1 MHMIADA
8 LTAAVVKQ
16 FGRSFHNRPRLAYA
30 SGTEVPMLIKHATRR
45 GCYKENAMIV
55 PIVDRLPHIR
65 HILHPTDFSQA
76 SMAAFG
82 HALKLGL
89 GMNSDLTI
97 MHVDPV
103 RADPD
108 FENFPRVRA
117 TLGRWGVLRE
127 GASKDELLSLGLGV
141 RKILAK
147 GDNPVASI
155 LQLLWRKPADLIVLA
170 IHPEDPLVTWVPDM
184 VGQSL
189 ARKSL
194 TMSLF
199 VPGQSGGFVSLD
211 TGAVQLQ
218 RILIPIDHRPHPQ
231 AAVDAAC
238 TLVAGLGVQ
247 SVMFDLLYVGE
258 PSGMPQLRLPQRDGW
273 MWTERIRSGIVVDE
287 ILEAADIH
295 RSDLVVMATE
305 WRHGFLDALLGSTT
319 ERVLRRAACPVLAV
333 PVNHSTMTPR
343 RP

>member
-1 MHMIADA
+1 M
-8 LTAAVVKQ
+8 V
-16 FGRSFHNRPRLAYA
+16 
-30 SGTEVPMLIKHATRR
+30 
-45 GCYKENAMIV
+45 V
-55 PIVDRLPHIR
+55 PIDEGLMPIR
-65 HILHPTDFSQA
+65 HILHPTDFSPA

-82 HALKLGL
+82 HALKLGI
-89 GMNSDLTI
+89 GMKSDLTI

-127 GASKDELLSLGLGV
+127 GASKDELLTLGLGV

-147 GDNPVASI
+147 GDNPVSSI
-155 LQLLWRKPADLIVLA
+155 LQLLWRKPADLMVLA
-170 IHPEDPLVTWVPDM
+170 VHPEDPLVKWLPDM

-199 VPGQSGGFVSLD
+199 VPGQSSGFVSLE
-211 TGAVQLQ
+211 TGAVHVQ

-231 AAVDAAC
+231 GAIDAAC
-238 TLVAGLGVQ
+238 TLVAGLGLP

-273 MWTERIRSGIVVDE
+273 IWTERILNGVVVDE

-295 RSDLVVMATE
+295 HSDLVVMATE

-333 PVNHSTMTPR
+333 PVIHSNMTSR
-343 RP
+343 RA

>member
-1 MHMIADA
+1 MTDPMNDT
-8 LTAAVVKQ
+8 LT
-16 FGRSFHNRPRLAYA
+16 P
-30 SGTEVPMLIKHATRR
+30 
-45 GCYKENAMIV
+45 
-55 PIVDRLPHIR
+55 IR
-65 HILHPTDFSQA
+65 HILHPTDFSPA
-76 SMAAFG
+76 SMTAFG
-82 HALKLGL
+82 HALKIGL
-89 GMNSDLTI
+89 RMKSDLTI

-117 TLGRWGVLRE
+117 TLSQWGVLPE
-127 GASKDELLSLGLGV
+127 GATREDLLSRGLGV
-141 RKILAK
+141 RKILAM
-147 GDNPVASI
+147 GDNPIASI

-170 IHPEDPLVTWVPDM
+170 THPEDTLGKWLPDM

-189 ARKSL
+189 AHKSR

-199 VPGQSGGFVSLD
+199 VPGQSRGFVSID
-211 TGAVQLQ
+211 TGAVRLQ

-231 AAVDAAC
+231 VAVDVAC
-238 TLVAGLGVQ
+238 TLAAGLGVQ

-258 PSGMPQLRLPQRDGW
+258 HSGMPQLRLPQQDGW
-273 MWTERIRSGIVVDE
+273 LWKEYIRTGIVVEE

-295 RSDLVVMATE
+295 QSDLIVMATE

-319 ERVLRRAACPVLAV
+319 ERVLRRAACPLLAV
-333 PVNHSTMTPR
+333 PVNNSTMTPR

>member
-1 MHMIADA
+1 MIAP
-8 LTAAVVKQ
+8 LGEKLM
-16 FGRSFHNRPRLAYA
+16 R
-30 SGTEVPMLIKHATRR
+30 
-45 GCYKENAMIV
+45 
-55 PIVDRLPHIR
+55 IR
-65 HILHPTDFSQA
+65 HLLHPTDFSPA
-76 SMAAFG
+76 SLAAFG

-89 GMNSDLTI
+89 GMKSDLTI

-103 RADPD
+103 GADPD

-117 TLGRWGVLRE
+117 TLSRWGVLRE
-127 GASKDELLSLGLGV
+127 GATKDDLLSLGLGV
-141 RKILAK
+141 RKILAT
-147 GDNPVASI
+147 GDNPVVSI

-189 ARKSL
+189 ARKSR

-199 VPGQSGGFVSLD
+199 VPGQSSGFVSLD

-238 TLVAGLGVQ
+238 ALVAGLGVQ
-247 SVMFDLLYVGE
+247 SVMLEVLYVGE
-258 PSGMPQLRLPQRDGW
+258 QSGKPQLRLPQRDGW
-273 MWTERIRSGIVVDE
+273 MWTESVRTGIVVDE

-295 RSDLVVMATE
+295 QSDLIVMATE

-319 ERVLRRAACPVLAV
+319 ERIVRRAACPVLAV
-333 PVNHSTMTPR
+333 PVNHSTRTPR

>member
-1 MHMIADA
+1 MA
-8 LTAAVVKQ
+8 LPDPMLQEK
-16 FGRSFHNRPRLAYA
+16 
-30 SGTEVPMLIKHATRR
+30 EVTMLIKQSAQR
-45 GCYKENAMIV
+45 GYEKENEMVV
-55 PIVDRLPHIR
+55 PLDEGLMHIR
-65 HILHPTDFSQA
+65 HMLHPTDFSSA

-89 GMNSDLTI
+89 SLKSDLTI
-97 MHVDPV
+97 MHVDPLL
-103 RADPD
+103 ADPD

-117 TLGRWGVLRE
+117 TLSRWGVLRE
-127 GASKDELLSLGLGV
+127 GASKEDLLKLGLGV

-170 IHPEDPLVTWVPDM
+170 TYPEDFLGKWLPDM

-199 VPGQSGGFVSLD
+199 VPGQSSGFVSLD
-211 TGAVQLQ
+211 TGAVRLQ
-218 RILIPIDHRPHPQ
+218 RVLIPIDHRPHPQ
-231 AAVDAAC
+231 SAVDAAC
-238 TLVAGLGVQ
+238 TLVAGLGAQ

-258 PSGMPQLRLPQRDGW
+258 QSGMPRLRLPQRDGW
-273 MWTERIRSGIVVDE
+273 IWTESIRSGIVVDE
-287 ILEAADIH
+287 ILEAAEIH
-295 RSDLVVMATE
+295 RSDLIVMATE

-333 PVNHSTMTPR
+333 PVNHSAMTPR
-343 RP
+343 RL

>member
-1 MHMIADA
+1 MTD
-8 LTAAVVKQ
+8 
-16 FGRSFHNRPRLAYA
+16 
-30 SGTEVPMLIKHATRR
+30 
-45 GCYKENAMIV
+45 
-55 PIVDRLPHIR
+55 PIGEGWIHIR
-65 HILHPTDFSQA
+65 HILHPTDFSPA

-89 GMNSDLTI
+89 GMKSDLTI

-103 RADPD
+103 RADHD

-170 IHPEDPLVTWVPDM
+170 IYPEDPLVAWVPNM

-189 ARKSL
+189 ARKSR
-194 TMSLF
+194 TMTLF
-199 VPGQSGGFVSLD
+199 VPGHCKGFISLD
-211 TGAVQLQ
+211 TGAVRLQ
-218 RILIPIDHRPHPQ
+218 HILVPIDHRPHPQ

-238 TLVAGLGVQ
+238 ALAAGLDAQ
-247 SVMFDLLYVGE
+247 SVMFEVLYVE
-258 PSGMPQLRLPQRDGW
+258 EQSAMPRLRLPRRDGW
-273 MWTERIRSGIVVDE
+273 IWTERIRTGIVVDE
-287 ILEAADIH
+287 ILEAADVH
-295 RSDLVVMATE
+295 QSDLIVMATE

-343 RP
+343 RL

>member
-1 MHMIADA
+1 
-8 LTAAVVKQ
+8 
-16 FGRSFHNRPRLAYA
+16 
-30 SGTEVPMLIKHATRR
+30 MLIKQSAQR
-45 GCYKENAMIV
+45 GYEKANEMVV
-55 PIVDRLPHIR
+55 PLDERLMPIR

-82 HALKLGL
+82 HALRLGL
-89 GMNSDLTI
+89 NLKNDLTI

-117 TLGRWGVLRE
+117 TLSRWDVLKE
-127 GASKDELLSLGLGV
+127 GATKDDLLTLGFGV
-141 RKILAK
+141 RKILAM

-155 LQLLWRKPADLIVLA
+155 LQLLWRKPADLMVLA
-170 IHPEDPLVTWVPDM
+170 THPEDPLVKWLPDM

-199 VPGQSGGFVSLD
+199 VPGHGHGFVSLE
-211 TGAVQLQ
+211 TGAVRLR

-231 AAVDAAC
+231 SAVDAAC
-238 TLVAGLGVQ
+238 TLAVGLGVQ
-247 SVMFDLLYVGE
+247 SVMFEVLYVGE
-258 PSGMPQLRLPQRDGW
+258 QSSMPQLRLPKRDGW
-273 MWTERIRSGIVVDE
+273 IWIESIRTGVVVDE
-287 ILEAADIH
+287 ILETADLH
-295 RSDLVVMATE
+295 QSDLIVMATE

-319 ERVLRRAACPVLAV
+319 ERVLRRTACPLLAV
-333 PVNHSTMTPR
+333 PVNNSTMTPP

>member
-1 MHMIADA
+1 MIGPIGTG
-8 LTAAVVKQ
+8 LT
-16 FGRSFHNRPRLAYA
+16 
-30 SGTEVPMLIKHATRR
+30 
-45 GCYKENAMIV
+45 
-55 PIVDRLPHIR
+55 HIR
-65 HILHPTDFSQA
+65 HILHPTDFSPA

-89 GMNSDLTI
+89 GMKSDLTI

-170 IHPEDPLVTWVPDM
+170 IHPEDPLVAWVPDM

-194 TMSLF
+194 TMTLF
-199 VPGQSGGFVSLD
+199 VPGHCKGFVSLD
-211 TGAVQLQ
+211 TGAVRLQ
-218 RILIPIDHRPHPQ
+218 RILVPIDHRPHPQ

-238 TLVAGLGVQ
+238 ALVAGLGVQ
-247 SVMFDLLYVGE
+247 SVMFDVLYVGE
-258 PSGMPQLRLPQRDGW
+258 PSGLPQLRPPQRDGW
-273 MWTERIRSGIVVDE
+273 IWKESTRTGIVVDE
-287 ILEAADIH
+287 ILDAADVH
-295 RSDLVVMATE
+295 QSDLIVMATE

-319 ERVLRRAACPVLAV
+319 ERVLRRADCPLLAV
-333 PVNHSTMTPR
+333 PVNNSTTAPR
-343 RP
+343 RL

>member
-1 MHMIADA
+1 
-8 LTAAVVKQ
+8 
-16 FGRSFHNRPRLAYA
+16 
-30 SGTEVPMLIKHATRR
+30 MLIKQSTQR
-45 GCYKENAMIV
+45 GREKEKELVV
-55 PIVDRLPHIR
+55 PIDEGLMRIR

-76 SMAAFG
+76 SMTAFG

-89 GMNSDLTI
+89 SMTSDLTI
-97 MHVDPV
+97 LHVDPLQ
-103 RADPD
+103 ADPD

-117 TLGRWGVLRE
+117 TLSRWGVLRE
-127 GASKDELLSLGLGV
+127 GATMEDFLTLGFGV
-141 RKILAK
+141 RKILSK

-155 LQLLWRKPADLIVLA
+155 LQLLWRKPTDLMVLA
-170 IHPEDPLVTWVPDM
+170 THPEDPLGKWLPDM

-189 ARKSL
+189 ARKSR

-199 VPGQSGGFVSLD
+199 VPGHCGGFVSLD
-211 TGAVQLQ
+211 TGNVRIQ

-247 SVMFDLLYVGE
+247 SVMCEVLYVGE
-258 PSGMPQLRLPQRDGW
+258 HSNRPQLRLPQQDGW
-273 MWTERIRSGIVVDE
+273 LWKESTCTGIVVDE
-287 ILEAADIH
+287 ILETAERH
-295 RSDLVVMATE
+295 QSDLIVMATE

-319 ERVLRRAACPVLAV
+319 ERVLRRADCPVLTV
-333 PVNHSTMTPR
+333 PVNHPTMTPR

>member
-1 MHMIADA
+1 MIDP
-8 LTAAVVKQ
+8 TI
-16 FGRSFHNRPRLAYA
+16 GGLA
-30 SGTEVPMLIKHATRR
+30 
-45 GCYKENAMIV
+45 
-55 PIVDRLPHIR
+55 HIR
-65 HILHPTDFSQA
+65 HILNPTDFSPA

-82 HALKLGL
+82 HALKIGL
-89 GMNSDLTI
+89 SMKSDLTI
-97 MHVDPV
+97 MHVDPSQ
-103 RADPD
+103 ADPD

-117 TLGRWGVLRE
+117 TLGQWEVLRE
-127 GASKDELLSLGLGV
+127 GATKEDLLTLGFGV

-170 IHPEDPLVTWVPDM
+170 THPEDTLGKWLPDM

-189 ARKSL
+189 ARKSR

-199 VPGQSGGFVSLD
+199 VPGHCNGFVSLN
-211 TGAVQLQ
+211 TGAVRLQ

-238 TLVAGLGVQ
+238 ALVAGLGVQ
-247 SVMFDLLYVGE
+247 PVMFDVLYVGDQ
-258 PSGMPQLRLPQRDGW
+258 SGTPQLRLPRRDGW
-273 MWTERIRSGIVVDE
+273 IWTERIRSGTVVDG

-295 RSDLVVMATE
+295 RSDLIVMATE

-319 ERVLRRAACPVLAV
+319 ERVLRRADCPLLAV
-333 PVNHSTMTPR
+333 PVDQLITSR
-343 RP
+343 RF

>member
-1 MHMIADA
+1 M
-8 LTAAVVKQ
+8 V
-16 FGRSFHNRPRLAYA
+16 
-30 SGTEVPMLIKHATRR
+30 
-45 GCYKENAMIV
+45 V
-55 PIVDRLPHIR
+55 PIDEGLMRIR

-89 GMNSDLTI
+89 NMKSDLTI

-117 TLGRWGVLRE
+117 TLSQWGILPE
-127 GASKDELLSLGLGV
+127 GATRQDLVTLGLGV
-141 RKILAK
+141 RKILAM

-155 LQLLWRKPADLIVLA
+155 LQLLWRKPADLMVLA
-170 IHPEDPLVTWVPDM
+170 IHPEDTLGKWLPDM

-189 ARKSL
+189 AHKSR

-199 VPGQSGGFVSLD
+199 VPGQSRGFVSID
-211 TGAVQLQ
+211 TGAVRLQ

-238 TLVAGLGVQ
+238 TLVTGLGVQ
-247 SVMFDLLYVGE
+247 SVMFEVLYVGE
-258 PSGMPQLRLPQRDGW
+258 HSSLPQLRLPQQDGW
-273 MWTERIRSGIVVDE
+273 LWKEYIRTGIVVEE

-295 RSDLVVMATE
+295 QSDLIVMATE

-319 ERVLRRAACPVLAV
+319 ERVLRRAACPLLAV
-333 PVNHSTMTPR
+333 PVNNSTMTPR

>member
-1 MHMIADA
+1 
-8 LTAAVVKQ
+8 
-16 FGRSFHNRPRLAYA
+16 
-30 SGTEVPMLIKHATRR
+30 MLIKPFTQRS
-45 GCYKENAMIV
+45 YDKEHEMIA
-55 PIVDRLPHIR
+55 PLGEELKRIR
-65 HILHPTDFSQA
+65 HLLHPTDFSPA

-89 GMNSDLTI
+89 SMTSDLTI
-97 MHVDPV
+97 MHVDPA

-117 TLGRWGVLRE
+117 TLSRWGVLRE
-127 GASKDELLSLGLGV
+127 GATKDDLLALGLGV
-141 RKILAK
+141 RKILAM
-147 GDNPVASI
+147 GDNPVTSI

-170 IHPEDPLVTWVPDM
+170 IHPEDPLVAWVPDL

-199 VPGQSGGFVSLD
+199 VPEQSGGFVSLD
-211 TGAVQLQ
+211 TGAIQLQ
-218 RILIPIDHRPHPQ
+218 RILIPIEHRPHPQ

-238 TLVAGLGVQ
+238 TLVTGLGVQ
-247 SVMFDLLYVGE
+247 SVMFEVLYVGVQ
-258 PSGMPQLRLPQRDGW
+258 SGMPELCLPQRNGW
-273 MWTERIRSGIVVDE
+273 MWTESVRIGVVVDE

-295 RSDLVVMATE
+295 RSDLIVMATE

-319 ERVLRRAACPVLAV
+319 ERVVRRAACPVLAV
-333 PVNHSTMTPR
+333 PVNHSTRTPCR
-343 RP
+343 L